1 MTRKIVKSTVRG
13 QITLP
18 HQWREHFSTNSYL
31 VEMHDDKLVII
42 PFNLEDAVEE
52 EVLFDADR
60 DNKGKGVSPDAIIK
74 ALKKIRH
81 G

>member
-1 MTRKIVKSTVRG
+1 MTRKIIKSTERG

-18 HQWREHFSTNSYL
+18 KQWRAHFMTDNFL
-31 VEMHDDKLVII
+31 MEMHEDRLVIT
-42 PFNLEDAVEE
+42 PFALDEDE

-60 DNKGKGVSPDAIIK
+60 DNEGKGVSPDEII
-74 ALKKIRH
+74 ATLKKMKH

>member
-1 MTRKIVKSTVRG
+1 MTRKIVKSTERG

-18 HQWREHFSTNSYL
+18 KQWRAHFLTDNFL
-31 VEMHDDKLVII
+31 IEMHDDRLVIT
-42 PFNLEDAVEE
+42 PFALDDSE

-60 DNKGKGVSPDAIIK
+60 DNKGKGVSPDAMIK
-74 ALKKIRH
+74 ALKKLQH